1 MSIKV
6 ERGLSCRND
15 GDVNFEL
22 TAPSYQLLT
31 YTGESVLGIWVTVEP
46 MLRLA
51 AVWSR
56 GEFST
61 EDALS
66 LLLARRMIL
75 WVFHVEGKIHLAV
88 LTEVRDYPRKR
99 VCNIYAAAGK
109 NLLEVWTQALP
120 LVKGWLTENHIE
132 EIEATCRDAV
142 MRKLLRVGFR
152 KQANVLRFNWK
163 ELL

>member
-1 MSIKV
+1 MNTRV

-15 GDVNFEL
+15 GDVNLEL

-31 YTGESVLGIWVTVEP
+31 YTGESVLSIWATVEP

-75 WVFHVEGKIHLAV
+75 WVFHVDGSIHLAV

-120 LVKGWLTENHIE
+120 LVRGWLEENQIE

-142 MRKLLRVGFR
+142 MRKLLLVGFR

>member
-1 MSIKV
+1 MNTKV
-6 ERGLSCRND
+6 VRGLSCEEK
-15 GDVNFEL
+15 GDVNFKL
-22 TAPSYQLLT
+22 TAPSYQFLT
-31 YTGESVLGIWVTVEP
+31 YTGESVLGIWSTVEP
-46 MLRLA
+46 MLKLA
-51 AVWSR
+51 AAWSR
-56 GEFST
+56 GEFSS

-75 WVFHVEGKIHLAV
+75 WVFHQDGNIHLAV

-109 NLLEVWTQALP
+109 NLLEVWSQTLP
-120 LVKGWLTENHIE
+120 MVRGWLKENQIE

-142 MRKLLRVGFR
+142 TRKLLRVGFR